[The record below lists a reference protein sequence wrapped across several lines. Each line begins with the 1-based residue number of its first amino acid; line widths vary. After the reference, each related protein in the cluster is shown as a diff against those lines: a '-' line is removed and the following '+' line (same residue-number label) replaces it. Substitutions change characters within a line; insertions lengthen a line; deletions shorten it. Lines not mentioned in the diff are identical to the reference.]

1 MKSIAI
7 DGPAGSGK
15 SSVAKEVAKKLD
27 FMYVDTGALYR
38 AFALFVLRSGVDYT
52 KEEAV
57 KDILKDVIIS
67 VKYIDGMQHVFISDE
82 DVTDLI
88 RSEEVGNVASKTS
101 SYKEVRKSLF
111 NTQRDIVNTADIV
124 MDGRDIGT
132 VIIPEADLKVFL
144 TASVEARAKRRYNQL
159 LQKGKNPDIEK
170 IKEDLI
176 IRDKQ
181 DTTRETA
188 PLKRAED
195 AFYLDSSDIGKDE
208 VVDIIIELFKER

>member
-15 SSVAKEVAKKLD
+15 STVAREVARILD

-38 AFALFVLRSGVDYT
+38 TFALFVLRSKVDFRDE
-52 KEEAV
+52 KAV
-57 KDILKDVIIS
+57 ENILNDAIIS
-67 VKYIDGMQHVFISDE
+67 VKYIEGTQHVFLGDE
-82 DVTDLI
+82 DVTGFI

-101 SYKEVRKSLF
+101 SYKAVRDALF
-111 NTQRDIVNTADIV
+111 NIQRDIVNTANIV

-144 TASVEARAKRRYNQL
+144 TASVEARAQRRFKQL
-159 LQKGKNPDIEK
+159 SEKGETPDIEK
-170 IKEDLI
+170 IKEDII

-195 AFYLDSSDIGKDE
+195 AFFLDSSEISKDE
-208 VVDIIIELFKER
+208 VIDIIIELFKEK

>member
-15 SSVAKEVAKKLD
+15 STVAKELAGKLG

-38 AFALFVLRSGVDYT
+38 TFALFVLRSKVDYT
-52 KEEAV
+52 DEKAVEE
-57 KDILKDVIIS
+57 ILNDAIIS
-67 VKYIDGMQHVFISDE
+67 VKHIDGLQHVFLSSE

-88 RSEEVGNVASKTS
+88 RTEEVGNVASKTS
-101 SYKEVRKSLF
+101 SYKSVRKALF
-111 NTQRDIVNTADIV
+111 NIQRDIVNTTNIV

-144 TASVEARAKRRYNQL
+144 TASVEARAQRRYKQL
-159 LQKGKNPDIEK
+159 VEKGETPDLEK
-170 IKEDLI
+170 IKEDII

-181 DTTRETA
+181 DTERETA

-195 AFYLDSSDIGKDE
+195 AFFLDSSEISKEE
-208 VVDIIIELFKER
+208 VIDIIMELFKEK

>member
-15 SSVAKEVAKKLD
+15 SSVAKEVARILNY
-27 FMYVDTGALYR
+27 MYVDTGALYR
-38 AFALFVLRSGVDYT
+38 TFALFVLRSKVDYSDE
-52 KEEAV
+52 KAV
-57 KDILKDVIIS
+57 DEILNDVIIS
-67 VKYIDGMQHVFISDE
+67 VKHIDGQQHVFLSDE

-101 SYKEVRKSLF
+101 SYKGVRSALF
-111 NTQRDIVNTADIV
+111 NIQRDIVNTANIV

-159 LQKGKNPDIEK
+159 LEKGESPDIEK
-170 IKEDLI
+170 IKEDII

-208 VVDIIIELFKER
+208 VVDIIVELFKER